1 MAVFLLNLGAISR
14 YTFQS
19 FCFVILSLSK
29 YKAKRISTAI
39 GAKKNTMSKDK
50 KGVYTGII
58 EKDKD
63 GNYFCGEYLLD
74 YKYTEASFK
83 LGDEINIKTVIANPS
98 DKSYNQYPKK
108 SRNFFLA
115 NQKE

>member
-1 MAVFLLNLGAISR
+1 
-14 YTFQS
+14 
-19 FCFVILSLSK
+19 
-29 YKAKRISTAI
+29 
-39 GAKKNTMSKDK
+39 MSKEK

-74 YKYTEASFK
+74 YKYTEANFK
-83 LGDEINIKTVIANPS
+83 IGDEINIKTVIANPS

>member
-1 MAVFLLNLGAISR
+1 MRMTVFVLNNYNPIR
-14 YTFQS
+14 TFE
-19 FCFVILSLSK
+19 
-29 YKAKRISTAI
+29 
-39 GAKKNTMSKDK
+39 KNTIMSKDK

-58 EKDKD
+58 EKDAD

-74 YKYTEASFK
+74 YQYTEKSFK
-83 LGDEINIKTVIANPS
+83 VGDEINIKSVIVNPS

-115 NQKE
+115 NEKE

>member
-1 MAVFLLNLGAISR
+1 MAVDGWLFLFQIR
-14 YTFQS
+14 TFE
-19 FCFVILSLSK
+19 IKL
-29 YKAKRISTAI
+29 
-39 GAKKNTMSKDK
+39 KKMSKE

-58 EKDKD
+58 EKDEN

-74 YKYTEASFK
+74 YQYTVASFK
-83 LGDEINIKTVIANPS
+83 IGDEINIKTVIANPS

-115 NQKE
+115 NDKK

>member
-1 MAVFLLNLGAISR
+1 
-14 YTFQS
+14 
-19 FCFVILSLSK
+19 
-29 YKAKRISTAI
+29 
-39 GAKKNTMSKDK
+39 MSKDK

-58 EKDKD
+58 EKDAD

-74 YKYTEASFK
+74 YQYTEKNFNKS
-83 LGDEINIKTVIANPS
+83 VIVNPS

-115 NQKE
+115 NEKE